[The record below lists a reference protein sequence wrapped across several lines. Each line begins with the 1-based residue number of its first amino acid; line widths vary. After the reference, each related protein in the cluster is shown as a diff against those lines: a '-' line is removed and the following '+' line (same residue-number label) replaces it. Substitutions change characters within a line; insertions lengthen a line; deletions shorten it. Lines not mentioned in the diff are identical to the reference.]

1 MEITDWRELTYRDAF
16 KNAVLYVK
24 NMRKNDTSFTLND
37 LEAMLQS
44 EYDRQGLAWEGRGE
58 VVELSIEATIA
69 GMQQELSL
77 WKKEL
82 EEDKKP

>member
-16 KNAVLYVK
+16 NNAVIYVK
-24 NMRKNDTSFTLND
+24 NMRKKDPSFTLND

-69 GMQQELSL
+69 GMQQELTR

-82 EEDKKP
+82 EDNKQA